1 MGEVGHGAD
10 GVNLGRVKDGF
21 SPSAPTV
28 PESEPA
34 VVDAPPPPGFRRRI
48 PSKRLRRRWLAAFLG
63 AWALV
68 VVASGFAWYEYGRLS
83 HDLTVSNRRVGGP
96 VQRALTPAPV
106 GADRQT
112 TLVAGIDSHKN
123 VAGTVILAR
132 MDATRHAVEI
142 LTVPSTVDVTP
153 TQKLRDVLR
162 FDGVPRAIGVLE
174 HDLGVPVNH
183 VLLMRLSQAGS
194 IVRSLGG
201 ITVQNPTPVAYNVTG
216 GRGVFPAGRVHLSG
230 RTVQWYLDPTEHP
243 LTPQFAAAG
252 DFRQAAVVRGV
263 TDRLVH
269 ITAPSD
275 MSALGKTIARSFT
288 TDLSPDPVLGIVAAR
303 LKAHTLYD
311 CRLGTR
317 ANLAVQGA
325 NATVSGFQKAARTGA
340 CSAQPLHT
348 TLPVAAVA
356 ATIITTLVTHGGSH
370 LLYLLVVISVAV
382 WGIAAVA
389 WVLMLPAVRGL
400 RPRRRPRPRR
410 PLRRLPRMRRPRGV
424 RLPELRLPQRDHRR
438 YGSVYRRR
446 RRAAVAVRV
455 ASVPISIGLGLLI
468 AHVLY

>member
-1 MGEVGHGAD
+1 M
-10 GVNLGRVKDGF
+10 
-21 SPSAPTV
+21 
-28 PESEPA
+28 PETE
-34 VVDAPPPPGFRRRI
+34 VVDAPPAPGFRRRI
-48 PSKRLRRRWLAAFLG
+48 PSKRSRRRWLLAFL
-63 AWALV
+63 AVWAFV
-68 VVASGFAWYEYGRLS
+68 CAAAAVAWYEYGRLS

-96 VQRALTPAPV
+96 VQQALTPAPV
-106 GADRQT
+106 GAARQT
-112 TLVAGIDSHKN
+112 TLVAGIDSHGN

-142 LTVPSTVDVTP
+142 LTVPSTVHLTA

-162 FDGVPRAIGVLE
+162 FDGVPRAIRVLE
-174 HDLGVPVNH
+174 HDLGLPVNH

-201 ITVQNPTPVAYNVTG
+201 VTVQNPAPVPYDVTG
-216 GRGVFPAGRVHLSG
+216 GHGVFGAGRLHLSG

-243 LTPQFAAAG
+243 LTPRFVAAG

-269 ITAPSD
+269 ITTPSA
-275 MSALGKTIARSFT
+275 MSTLGETIARSFT

-311 CRLGTR
+311 CRLGPG
-317 ANLAVQGA
+317 ADLARQGV
-325 NATVSGFQKAARTGA
+325 NPTVAGFQTAARTGA
-340 CSAQPLHT
+340 CTSQPLRT

-356 ATIITTLVTHGGSH
+356 ATIIATLVTHGGSH
-370 LLYLLVVISVAV
+370 LLYLLVVASVAI

-400 RPRRRPRPRR
+400 RPRPR
-410 PLRRLPRMRRPRGV
+410 LRARLRMRRPRGL
-424 RLPELRLPQRDHRR
+424 RLPEVELPRLHAPRALRRLGDRLPEPHLPRRDHRR

-446 RRAAVAVRV
+446 RRATFAVRV
-455 ASVPISIGLGLLI
+455 VSVPVSIGLGMLI

>member
-1 MGEVGHGAD
+1 MGRLAI
-10 GVNLGRVKDGF
+10 LGRVKDGVR
-21 SPSAPTV
+21 PSAPPL
-28 PESEPA
+28 PETD
-34 VVDAPPPPGFRRRI
+34 VVDLPPPPGFRRRI
-48 PSKRLRRRWLAAFLG
+48 PSKRVRRRWLAAFL
-63 AWALV
+63 AVWALV
-68 VVASGFAWYEYGRLS
+68 VLASAFAWYEYGRLS
-83 HDLTVSNRRVGGP
+83 HDLTVSNRRVGGR

-106 GADRQT
+106 TAERQT
-112 TLVAGIDSHKN
+112 TLVAGIDSHQN

-142 LTVPSTVDVTP
+142 LTVPSTVGVTP
-153 TQKLRDVLR
+153 AQSLRDVLR

-174 HDLGVPVNH
+174 RDLGVPVNH

-201 ITVQNPTPVAYNVTG
+201 ITVTNPMPVAYNVTG
-216 GRGVFPAGRVHLSG
+216 GRGVFPAGRVHLTG
-230 RTVQWYLDPTEHP
+230 RTVQWYLDPTERP
-243 LTPQFAAAG
+243 LPRRPAAG

-275 MSALGKTIARSFT
+275 MSAIGETIARSFT

-311 CRLGTR
+311 CRLG
-317 ANLAVQGA
+317 AGADLAQAGA
-325 NATVSGFQKAARTGA
+325 DATVAGFQRAARTGA
-340 CSAQPLHT
+340 CTAQPLHT
-348 TLPVAAVA
+348 TLPVAALA
-356 ATIITTLVTHGGSH
+356 ATIITTLVAHGGSR
-370 LLYLLVVISVAV
+370 LLYLLVVASVAV

-400 RPRRRPRPRR
+400 RPRRR
-410 PLRRLPRMRRPRGV
+410 LRRRGMRLPEARLPQLRRPRV
-424 RLPELRLPQRDHRR
+424 HLPEVHLPQRDHRR
-438 YGSVYRRR
+438 YGRVYRRR
-446 RRAAVAVRV
+446 RRATIAVRV
-455 ASVPISIGLGLLI
+455 ASVPVSIALGMLI